1 MGESTGYL
9 HRRLAQ
15 LFEPDTSNRRVLAME
30 GLRGLAI
37 LLVFLCH
44 YKVVILARLSP
55 AFSSAFFETTVQ
67 IGGTGVDLFFL
78 LSGML
83 IYRAALRRDLHLGK
97 FLARR
102 VQRIYPTFLVAFA
115 IYFVASVLLHQ
126 GPQRV
131 PNTLGG
137 AASYVVLNMLLLPGI
152 VDVQPLIPAA
162 WSLSYEICFYVA
174 IPILVLTL
182 RMSHWSR
189 LRRCLLWTS
198 LLMLHLV
205 YVLTL
210 PQTLPIY
217 RYQSNNFLR
226 FGMFLAGMLA
236 FEILASVRAA
246 NWLTIKRQSWLSV
259 IGAAAGLAYCF
270 IIFRDVNIEHLP
282 VFHSAIKA
290 GLICITYTSLALA
303 TLGENGLWKAIFSN
317 AWLRWTGNVSYSL
330 YLIHG
335 IVLNSVIAVLLH
347 ASTVRNHPSISA
359 VVLLPVSLAI
369 TFMASMLLFLA
380 VEKPLS
386 LQPPKALTPAFDSRS
401 VVDSRTVQPE
411 TSATL

>member
-9 HRRLAQ
+9 YRRLAQ
-15 LFEPDTSNRRVLAME
+15 LFETDTSSRRVLAME

-44 YKVVILARLSP
+44 YKIVILDRLSP

-102 VQRIYPTFLVAFA
+102 IQRIYPTFLVAFA
-115 IYFVASVLLHQ
+115 IYFVASALLHQ
-126 GPQRV
+126 GPRRV
-131 PNTLGG
+131 PSSLGE
-137 AASYVVLNMLLLPGI
+137 AASYVAFNVLLLPGI
-152 VDVQPLIPAA
+152 VDMQPLIPAA

-198 LLMLHLV
+198 LLTLHLI

-226 FGMFLAGMLA
+226 FGMFLAGMLV
-236 FEILASVRAA
+236 FEFLGSVRAA
-246 NWLTIKRQSWLSV
+246 NWLTVKRQLWLSV
-259 IGAAAGLAYCF
+259 HWRLDRTWLLLYHLSGCEYRTSPDFSLRNQGWFGLYNLHQP
-270 IIFRDVNIEHLP
+270 RVSDPGRSRPLE
-282 VFHSAIKA
+282 
-290 GLICITYTSLALA
+290 GCI
-303 TLGENGLWKAIFSN
+303 
-317 AWLRWTGNVSYSL
+317 
-330 YLIHG
+330 
-335 IVLNSVIAVLLH
+335 
-347 ASTVRNHPSISA
+347 
-359 VVLLPVSLAI
+359 
-369 TFMASMLLFLA
+369 
-380 VEKPLS
+380 
-386 LQPPKALTPAFDSRS
+386 Q
-401 VVDSRTVQPE
+401 Q
-411 TSATL
+411 

>member
-9 HRRLAQ
+9 YRRLAQ
-15 LFEPDTSNRRVLAME
+15 LFETDRSSRRVLAME

-44 YKVVILARLSP
+44 YKIVILDRLSP

-102 VQRIYPTFLVAFA
+102 IQRIYPTFLVAFA
-115 IYFVASVLLHQ
+115 IYFVASALLHQ
-126 GPQRV
+126 GPRRV
-131 PNTLGG
+131 PSSLSE
-137 AASYVVLNMLLLPGI
+137 AASYVALNVLLLPGI
-152 VDVQPLIPAA
+152 VDMQPLIPAA
-162 WSLSYEICFYVA
+162 WSLSYEICFYIA

-198 LLMLHLV
+198 LLTLHLI
-205 YVLTL
+205 YVLML

-226 FGMFLAGMLA
+226 FGMFLAGMLV
-236 FEILASVRAA
+236 FEFLGSVRAA
-246 NWLTIKRQSWLSV
+246 NWLTVKRQLWLSV
-259 IGAAAGLAYCF
+259 IGASTGLGYCF
-270 IIFRDVNIEHLP
+270 IIFRDVNIEPLP
-282 VFHSAIKA
+282 TFHSVVKA
-290 GLICITYTSLALA
+290 GLVCITYTSLALA
-303 TLGENGLWKAIFSN
+303 TLGDHGLWKAVFSN
-317 AWLRWTGNVSYSL
+317 TWLRWTGNISYSL

-335 IVLNSVIAVLLH
+335 IVLNTVIAVLLH

-359 VVLLPVSLAI
+359 VVLLPLSFAI
-369 TFMASMLLFLA
+369 TFLASMLLFLA

-386 LQPPKALTPAFDSRS
+386 LQPPKSLT
-401 VVDSRTVQPE
+401 
-411 TSATL
+411 TSATGRVTIAA